1 MASPTPIQAA
11 LFTVKEATLR
21 LKISRSL
28 FYEAIAAGRIKIV
41 RFGSAVRIPAAEIER
56 LVQEGLPSQSDV

>member
-1 MASPTPIQAA
+1 MANSPPIQAA

-28 FYEAIAAGRIKIV
+28 FYKAIAAGRITIV
-41 RFGSAVRIPAAEIER
+41 RFGSAVRIPAVEIER
-56 LVQEGLPSQSDV
+56 LAREGLPPQGDV

>member
-1 MASPTPIQAA
+1 MLILTPTQAE

-28 FYEAIAAGRIKIV
+28 FYEAIAAGRIRIV
-41 RFGSAVRIPAAEIER
+41 RFGSAVRIPAPEIER
-56 LVQEGLPSQSDV
+56 LAREGLPARVDG